1 VYWQTNSDSHV
12 WVLWRLPQRFSSHS
26 RPTRR
31 RPDEMPRNSP
41 GGQRLPLLCG
51 SVTAQRRQ
59 RTEARQAQCS
69 TKTTAHCSRA
79 HRRQPNTRKLEPTL
93 RLITQTSYLA
103 RAAPSTPS
111 PPSQQQPHPA
121 IFASLQ
127 APNPLP
133 PPHASTTIPFL
144 LASKEKGVPVLPSA
158 HHRRTAPSPP
168 RARLQTPPSKREN
181 ARINSRAERRAV
193 LKRHISAPPQDR
205 SKKDRQPSS
214 YIKTRLYF
222 AAR

>member
-51 SVTAQRRQ
+51 SVTAQRGQ

-158 HHRRTAPSPP
+158 HHQRTAPSPP
-168 RARLQTPPSKREN
+168 RASSNASFQTGECKNKLTRRE
-181 ARINSRAERRAV
+181 ACRAKTPHICSTTRPQQERSPAF
-193 LKRHISAPPQDR
+193 LLYQD
-205 SKKDRQPSS
+205 
-214 YIKTRLYF
+214 
-222 AAR
+222 